1 MPNSLYP
8 KYRQAALEGSI
19 AYLTDNIKAVLVD
32 LNTYGLAI
40 SSSTNATPPVITT
53 AVHGY
58 TSGDQV
64 IIGQHLVN
72 TAANNIATGTKFY
85 ITVLSTTTFSLY
97 TDVARTAGVVGNG
110 VGAATGFVVN
120 ITKDQFLSDIA
131 AGARV
136 ATSGNLASK
145 TSNQAGGF
153 YGVADAADFTWTA
166 VTGAQS
172 EFVVVY
178 KDTGTASTSPLICIL
193 DQATNLPVTPNGGD
207 ISVVLDN
214 GANRLYSL

>member
-1 MPNSLYP
+1 MPNSLFP
-8 KYRQAALEGSI
+8 KYRQAALEGTI

-53 AVHGY
+53 AAHGY

-97 TDVARTAGVVGNG
+97 TDVARTAACRQRRRRGDRVRRQHHQGPVPLRHRRRRPRRHQRQPRLQDLEPGGRLLRGRRRRRLHLDGGHRRGLGVRRRLQGHRHR
-110 VGAATGFVVN
+110 
-120 ITKDQFLSDIA
+120 LH
-131 AGARV
+131 
-136 ATSGNLASK
+136 L
-145 TSNQAGGF
+145 
-153 YGVADAADFTWTA
+153 AADLHHRP
-166 VTGAQS
+166 GDQPPRHAQRRRHHRHA
-172 EFVVVY
+172 
-178 KDTGTASTSPLICIL
+178 G
-193 DQATNLPVTPNGGD
+193 
-207 ISVVLDN
+207 
-214 GANRLYSL
+214 